1 MCSAESHGRV
11 SGGEGHTLLLWYPTK
26 DKERGPRTLRL
37 APGALGG
44 APREQPPRTPARA
57 TLTTQVG
64 TPTMKEDGHK
74 TRVSDRKAR
83 SGGTSEEDKKGHA
96 GHPQT
101 NLKSQE
107 PDG

>member
-1 MCSAESHGRV
+1 
-11 SGGEGHTLLLWYPTK
+11 
-26 DKERGPRTLRL
+26 
-37 APGALGG
+37 
-44 APREQPPRTPARA
+44 
-57 TLTTQVG
+57 
-64 TPTMKEDGHK
+64 MKEDGHK
-74 TRVSDRKAR
+74 TRVSDSKAR